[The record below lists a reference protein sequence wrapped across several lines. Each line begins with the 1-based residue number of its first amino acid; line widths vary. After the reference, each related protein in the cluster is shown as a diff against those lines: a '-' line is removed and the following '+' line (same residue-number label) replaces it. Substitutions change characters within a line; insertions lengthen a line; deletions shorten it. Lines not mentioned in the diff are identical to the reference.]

1 VVKWKKKRKGEK
13 MKNNLKELLEIIKRL
28 PEKSVEELLEKA
40 KEIKEEV
47 KKEEEKETPNCPHCG
62 EEKVVK
68 NGRGHGKQ
76 TYICRECKK
85 SFTQTSKTAV
95 ENSHMGEAV
104 WKAVIR
110 DTINGISLEETAGS
124 LDIHH
129 ETAFNMRHK
138 ILYCIEEEQK
148 RNPIQLS
155 SVSELDECY
164 ILNNYKG
171 KKFAD
176 DFHRKPRKHGAK
188 AGKSGISDEYIS
200 VCCGVERDGAAVSVA
215 VCKSQPTSEDISS
228 VFIDK
233 VNWSTLVLCDGT
245 KSYDILEKNGNCS
258 VIHSAAGE
266 NGFKN
271 INAVNGFH
279 SFIKE
284 RNNNAR
290 GFATKYLN
298 RYSSLFSLAYRKSE
312 FLVDDIYNI
321 LTDSNNRYTTIAD
334 SQSNNLLSI

>member
-1 VVKWKKKRKGEK
+1 MEEKRKGDI

-28 PEKSVEELLEKA
+28 PEKNVEELLEKA

-47 KKEEEKETPNCPHCG
+47 KKEEEKEKPLCPECKS
-62 EEKVVK
+62 EKTVK
-68 NGRGHGKQ
+68 NGHEKGKQ
-76 TYICRECKK
+76 RYKCRDCGLSYRK
-85 SFTQTSKTAV
+85 SSETAV
-95 ENSHMGEAV
+95 KNSHMGEAV
-104 WKAVIR
+104 WKQVIR
-110 DTINGISLEETAGS
+110 DTINGIPLDTTASNLGM
-124 LDIHH
+124 HH

-138 ILYCIEEEQK
+138 ILYALEAEQERK
-148 RNPIQLS
+148 PLQLNG
-155 SVSELDECY
+155 VSELDECY

-171 KKFAD
+171 KKFVD

-188 AGKSGISDEYIS
+188 SEKSGLSEEYIS
-200 VCCGVERDGAAVSVA
+200 VCCGVERDGAAMSKA
-215 VCKSQPTSEDISS
+215 VCKSQPTSEDISR
-228 VFIDK
+228 VFKDK
-233 VNWSTLVLCDGT
+233 VNRSTLVLCDGA
-245 KSYDILEKNGNCS
+245 KSYDILEKNGNCN

-298 RYSSLFSLAYRKSE
+298 RYASLFSITYRKSE
-312 FLVDDIYNI
+312 FLVDDIYKL
-321 LTDSNNRYTTIAD
+321 LTGSDSRYTTIAD
-334 SQSNNLLSI
+334 SQSHNLLSL